1 MILDTSFLLDLKDG
15 DPNAFETAIAL
26 YDDDIVQRIALP
38 SVWELQYGAT
48 FADSEDEIRTVRNL
62 LLTYPLFEFDEAT
75 AKRGGE
81 LLAEADRAAGGDSG
95 IDNEDALIAA
105 VADQVTE
112 PVLTRNETDFERL
125 GVDVEQY

>member
-1 MILDTSFLLDLKDG
+1 ME
-15 DPNAFETAIAL
+15 FE
-26 YDDDIVQRIALP
+26 
-38 SVWELQYGAT
+38 E
-48 FADSEDEIRTVRNL
+48 
-62 LLTYPLFEFDEAT
+62 PLFELDEAT

-81 LLAEADRAAGGDSG
+81 LLAEADRAAGRDSG

-125 GVDVEQY
+125 GVDVETY